1 MPLKRSSRGTVPE
14 AETIYAPQYLA
25 MTLGMF
31 ILVFLV
37 AFESM
42 AVTTVMPLVSE
53 LLDGE
58 RYFALAFA
66 APIASGMLG
75 MVAAGEITDRWGP
88 KYPLFTAVAVFCVGL
103 LVCGGAASMP
113 LLILGRILQGIGG
126 GAITVAIYVLIA
138 RAYPGHLHSK
148 IFALFATAWVLPAMI
163 GPWLAG
169 LIAVHLGWR
178 WVFSGVAVL
187 VILAFCGIVPVL
199 RSLSS
204 ARDAALGPISAKR
217 LALAGLTGL
226 AVISMNLL
234 GNSAGSWALPGLL
247 LALAIAL
254 AAIRPLL
261 PRGTF
266 TLRRGLPAT
275 IMTRVFVTG
284 AFFGVEVYLP
294 YLLREDYQLSP
305 DRAGLILT
313 ASALCWSLG
322 SWLQGRLGEKVES
335 ATCIT
340 IGAIAGC
347 VAIST
352 ALATALFHPPVAVLV
367 CGWAVGGFGMGMI
380 FPRQNVNMLALSS
393 KQEQGFNSSAMTVA
407 DSLGN
412 AGATA
417 IGGVIFAMAATGM
430 GFISVFSF
438 SLLLVLILIAVSPR
452 AKGVPVA
459 AQD

>member
-1 MPLKRSSRGTVPE
+1 MPLNRRSQS
-14 AETIYAPQYLA
+14 AERADPTIYAPQYLA
-25 MTLGMF
+25 TTLGMF
-31 ILVFLV
+31 VLVFLV

-53 LLDGE
+53 LLGGE

-88 KYPLFTAVAVFCVGL
+88 KHPQFIAVAVFCVGL
-103 LVCGGAASMP
+103 LICGSAENMQM
-113 LLILGRILQGIGG
+113 LIAGRILQGVGG

-148 IFALFATAWVLPAMI
+148 IFALFATAWVVPAMV

-187 VILAFCGIVPVL
+187 VILAFSGIVPVL
-199 RSLSS
+199 KSLSS
-204 ARDAALGPISAKR
+204 KRNSELGPISTKR
-217 LALAGLTGL
+217 LILAGLTGL
-226 AVISMNLL
+226 AVICMNLL
-234 GNSAGSWALPGLL
+234 GNAQSRWSLLGLV
-247 LALAIAL
+247 LALAVAL
-254 AAIRPLL
+254 IAIRPLL
-261 PRGTF
+261 PKGTF
-266 TLRRGLPAT
+266 TLGRGLPST
-275 IMTRVFVTG
+275 IMTRIFVTG

-294 YLLREDYQLSP
+294 YLLREDYQLGP

-322 SWLQGRLGEKVES
+322 SWLQGKLGEKVES
-335 ATCIT
+335 STCIT
-340 IGAIAGC
+340 VGAVAGS

-352 ALATALFHPPVAVLV
+352 ALATAIFHPPVFVLV

-380 FPRQNVNMLALSS
+380 FPRQNVNMLALSA

-412 AGATA
+412 AGTTA

-430 GFISVFSF
+430 GFISVFGF
-438 SLLLVLILIAVSPR
+438 SLLLILVLIAISPR
-452 AKGVPVA
+452 TKPVA
-459 AQD
+459 RPAA